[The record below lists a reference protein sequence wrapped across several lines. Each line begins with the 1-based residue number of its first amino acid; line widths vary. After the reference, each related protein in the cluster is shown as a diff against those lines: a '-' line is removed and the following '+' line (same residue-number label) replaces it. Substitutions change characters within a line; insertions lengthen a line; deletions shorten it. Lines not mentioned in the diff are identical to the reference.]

1 MNWEDLK
8 VYRPLK
14 KEELK
19 TAYKDFTRIIAENLL
34 LDGYALKGRKLIKQS
49 DDLFYVIHLDTRG
62 SWMGTSDSFETEI
75 SICSIYDTDT
85 FILNYELTASKKI
98 EDLVPKIRN
107 HYRIS
112 KEYPLLADFLT
123 RKIKESILPY
133 FSQYKSSK
141 DILNSLTNFKL
152 DDTTEITEWN
162 SNLILHCE
170 LANKK
175 DFKSAEILK
184 DRLTKYRKINVD
196 EKKIKHIELLL
207 DLIKNRKWEEVEK
220 LLEDN
225 KVQVM
230 KKLKIKAGWKKA
242 HRLQAVLQNRKFV
255 SGMYKILAILRHTK
269 YEIEMALK
277 IKTEYESE
285 K

>member
-152 DDTTEITEWN
+152 DDTTEITE
-162 SNLILHCE
+162 
-170 LANKK
+170 
-175 DFKSAEILK
+175 
-184 DRLTKYRKINVD
+184 
-196 EKKIKHIELLL
+196 
-207 DLIKNRKWEEVEK
+207 
-220 LLEDN
+220 
-225 KVQVM
+225 
-230 KKLKIKAGWKKA
+230 
-242 HRLQAVLQNRKFV
+242 
-255 SGMYKILAILRHTK
+255 
-269 YEIEMALK
+269 
-277 IKTEYESE
+277 
-285 K
+285 

>member
-85 FILNYELTASKKI
+85 FILNYELTGSKKI

-152 DDTTEITEWN
+152 DNTTEITERN
-162 SNLILHCE
+162 SNLILYCE

-175 DFKSAEILK
+175 DFKSAEILN
-184 DRLTKYRKINVD
+184 DRLTKYRRINVE
-196 EKKIKHIELLL
+196 EKLIKHTELLL

-230 KKLKIKAGWKKA
+230 KKLKIKAG
-242 HRLQAVLQNRKFV
+242 
-255 SGMYKILAILRHTK
+255 
-269 YEIEMALK
+269 
-277 IKTEYESE
+277 
-285 K
+285 